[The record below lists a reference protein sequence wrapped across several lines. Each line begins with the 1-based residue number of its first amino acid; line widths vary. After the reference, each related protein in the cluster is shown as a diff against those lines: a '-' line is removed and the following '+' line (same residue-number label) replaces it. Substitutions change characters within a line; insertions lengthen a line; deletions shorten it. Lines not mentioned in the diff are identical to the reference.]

1 MRKRAEP
8 FLDTFGE
15 GTMQK
20 VFSKTWSLREQGLK
34 EIEQEVNRGGGSS
47 STKSALLSAILG
59 ITSYTVPDKI
69 AQVAQRALGLL
80 NTTLDRLSGAS
91 LTSDGH

>member
-69 AQVAQRALGLL
+69 AQVA
-80 NTTLDRLSGAS
+80 
-91 LTSDGH
+91 